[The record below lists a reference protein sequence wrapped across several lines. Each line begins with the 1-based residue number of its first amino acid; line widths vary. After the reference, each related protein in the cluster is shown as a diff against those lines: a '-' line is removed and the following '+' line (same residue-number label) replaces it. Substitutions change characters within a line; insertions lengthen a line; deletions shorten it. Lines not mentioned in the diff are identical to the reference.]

1 VNTAAV
7 PTPATRPLGA
17 GAALL
22 AQTVG
27 VVSLL
32 NGLLLVAVN
41 ATGTLFGPWVS
52 PEPLG
57 QAMVGA
63 AMLGTTPG
71 LFALARCRRWE
82 EARTMMWPTVV
93 ALVGLSAVTLLNG
106 DALVVVRG
114 GGIVSFL
121 YSPGWVVVVTALAVW
136 ALAAALPHVRRPRT
150 LTDGERLPLPAWSKP
165 GLAVLG
171 SSWFGIGTGL
181 LSLPGYWG
189 DFVPWE
195 VNRADAQALGV
206 WALALGVG
214 VLGTLAEDDLRRSR
228 AAILSVPG
236 VALVAAVT
244 LAVRGDA
251 VRWSS
256 GPALALA
263 AMLLGLLVAGASGL
277 WLTRD
282 RREPPVTVAG

>member
-1 VNTAAV
+1 MSTV
-7 PTPATRPLGA
+7 PTETPTTRALGA

-41 ATGTLFGPWVS
+41 ATGTLFGAWHS

-71 LFALARCRRWE
+71 LFALARCHRWE

-93 ALVGLSAVTLLNG
+93 ALTGLSAVTFLNR
-106 DALVVVRG
+106 DALVMVRG

-121 YSPGWVVVVTALAVW
+121 YSPGWVAVVTALALW
-136 ALAAALPHVRRPRT
+136 ALAAALPHPRRPRT
-150 LTDGERLPLPAWSKP
+150 LPDGARLPLPAWSKP
-165 GLAVLG
+165 ALAVLG

-181 LSLPGYWG
+181 LFLPGYWG
-189 DFVPWE
+189 GFVPWQ

-236 VALVAAVT
+236 VALVAAVV
-244 LAVRGDA
+244 LAVRADA

-256 GPALALA
+256 GPALALV
-263 AMLLGLLVAGASGL
+263 AMLLGLLVAGVSGL

-282 RREPPVTVAG
+282 RRPAPVLG